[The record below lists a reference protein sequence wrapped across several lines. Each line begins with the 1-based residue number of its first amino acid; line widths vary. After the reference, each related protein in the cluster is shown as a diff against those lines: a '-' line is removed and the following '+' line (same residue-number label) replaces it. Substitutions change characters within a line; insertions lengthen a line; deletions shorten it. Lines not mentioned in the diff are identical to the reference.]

1 MKKLFLLFL
10 FLTTAIICAQTKNRN
25 LFYVDS
31 AITSFSFVKVQ
42 PLCFM
47 EYKNFLYSLKAY
59 SIYNPKPGF
68 LPTNTKSQHYYSL
81 ANTNKLLKLEMSSIK
96 PQPIFPDE
104 DNNKSLRDAI
114 FETVVSSI
122 FE

>member
-1 MKKLFLLFL
+1 MKKLFLFFL
-10 FLTTAIICAQTKNRN
+10 FLESAMICAQTKNRN
-25 LFYVDS
+25 LFYADS
-31 AITSFSFVKVQ
+31 TITSFSFVKVQ
-42 PLCFM
+42 PPSFM
-47 EYKNFLYSLKAY
+47 EYKNVLYSSQVY

-68 LPTNTKSQHYYSL
+68 LPINTKSQHYYSL

-96 PQPIFPDE
+96 PTPIFPDE